1 MVHEDVWRRISPG
14 SGASSANARGQES
27 VCVQGRA
34 RRQVWLDEP
43 EVEMRSNDGPDP
55 VCFQDVRRGLMSS
68 Q

>member
-1 MVHEDVWRRISPG
+1 M
-14 SGASSANARGQES
+14 
-27 VCVQGRA
+27 
-34 RRQVWLDEP
+34 WLDEP